1 MTKRKLNW
9 GTFRKK
15 FPWVK
20 ILSLRGKFLSLQK
33 CHFLTLLRKIDI
45 SLEIRSQIKNGV
57 QIMLYPTY
65 PGLNIDFKW
74 KVSFLGY

>member
-20 ILSLRGKFLSLQK
+20 ILSLRGKFLRLQK
-33 CHFLTLLRKIDI
+33 SHFFDMA
-45 SLEIRSQIKNGV
+45 QKN
-57 QIMLYPTY
+57 
-65 PGLNIDFKW
+65 
-74 KVSFLGY
+74 